1 MNNPLKCTFDNEGH
15 AAQDRNPGLGYNTLL
30 FRLIRDLLSACPHK
44 QFYTLPT
51 SNLRA
56 ALSNWYSNACVSSK
70 MAVLTFFIM
79 VFGMTQPGT
88 NPQPT
93 V

>member
-1 MNNPLKCTFDNEGH
+1 MNNPLYAFFDNEGH

-30 FRLIRDLLSACPHK
+30 FRLIPDLLSACPHK
-44 QFYTLPT
+44 QFHTLPSL

-70 MAVLTFFIM
+70 KAVWTFL
-79 VFGMTQPGT
+79 
-88 NPQPT
+88 
-93 V
+93 